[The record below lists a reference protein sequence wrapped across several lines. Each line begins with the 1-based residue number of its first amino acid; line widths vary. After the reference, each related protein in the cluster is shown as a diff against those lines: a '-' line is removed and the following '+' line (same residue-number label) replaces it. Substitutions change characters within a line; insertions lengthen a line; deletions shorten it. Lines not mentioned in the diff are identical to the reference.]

1 MSKPKIYG
9 FCEAGCKWE
18 VPHKGDEH
26 LYEHRLYIAY
36 GQTNP
41 ESVLA
46 AVRYTMLTTTP
57 EPITNLNVV
66 VEYLTRNS
74 SNKYLEAASG
84 SVTYLNNSYEEH
96 PVIGIYG
103 DVDKNCI
110 VTFYIN
116 LNTKTKMDMTTY
128 GTDSSLVTIEDKV
141 RQIF

>member
-18 VPHKGDEH
+18 VPHKDATY

-36 GQTNP
+36 GQTYP

-46 AVRYTMLTTTP
+46 AVRYKMLTTTP
-57 EPITNLNVV
+57 EPITDLAVV

-74 SNKYLEAASG
+74 SNKYLEDASG
-84 SVTYLNNSYEEH
+84 TVTFINRDYEEH

-110 VTFYIN
+110 VTFYID
-116 LNTKTKMDMTTY
+116 LNTKLQMNMTTY
-128 GTDSSLVTIEDKV
+128 GTDNSLVTIEDKV